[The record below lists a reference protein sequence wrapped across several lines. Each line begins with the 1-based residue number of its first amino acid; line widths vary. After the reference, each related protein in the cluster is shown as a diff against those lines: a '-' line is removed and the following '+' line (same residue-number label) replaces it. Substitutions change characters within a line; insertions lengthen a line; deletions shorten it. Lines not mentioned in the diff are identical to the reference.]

1 MGTGVGP
8 ILRMSDDIDGII
20 QAARDDNPDKEVRVV
35 DRHAYVRIE
44 CDPPML
50 LTRASIEKELGRD
63 YPLRELELL
72 MSSFNGVIDSS
83 SDQIIWTRKKI

>member
-1 MGTGVGP
+1 
-8 ILRMSDDIDGII
+8 MSDEIDGII
-20 QAARDDNPDKEVRVV
+20 QAARDDNPDKEVRVI

-50 LTRASIEKELGRD
+50 LTRSSIEKELGRD
-63 YPLRELELL
+63 YPMRELEML

-83 SDQIIWTRKKI
+83 NSDQLIWTRKKV